1 MKQLKADLS
10 LIYGMKIVRTS
21 VHNTD
26 YQEEWYKQMFSKPI
40 DQQELFKILS
50 SIKTASNTH
59 DTIFNTFVLVTMN
72 FQHIDQQ
79 LHKVWIKYL

>member
-1 MKQLKADLS
+1 MKQLKANLS
-10 LIYGMKIVRTS
+10 LIYGMKIVRSS
-21 VHNTD
+21 VHNAD
-26 YQEEWYKQMFSKPI
+26 CQEEWYKQMFSKPI
-40 DQQELFKILS
+40 DQQQLLSMLS

-59 DTIFNTFVLVTMN
+59 DTISNTFVLVTMN